1 MNYLKH
7 RFSEAFQR
15 LIPSENKDNRITV
28 GDSVDIGTALNED
41 SPEEIDSDER
51 RMITSILELDHTSSR
66 EIMVP
71 RMDIVALDIDASLA
85 QVADAMWETGHS
97 RIPIFEDSI
106 DNIIGVVHSRDLL
119 NNLKNNNLDTHLA
132 DLVRTPLFIPDAKK
146 LDDLLRDFQENHIQI
161 AIVVDEY
168 GGTSGLVTIED
179 LLEEIVGEIEDE
191 FDVGQPAIEI
201 INEPEAMVDARI
213 PLDDLNEAF
222 YTDFQGD
229 GFAPLGGLLYQQLG
243 KMAVPGDQV
252 HVYGVDI
259 KVITTLGRR
268 IKQVHLTKVSI
279 QN

>member
-1 MNYLKH
+1 MNYWKH
-7 RFSEAFQR
+7 KFSEAFQR
-15 LIPSENKDNRITV
+15 LIPSGNKDNRITI
-28 GDSVDIGTALNED
+28 GNSVDIGTALNED
-41 SPEEIDSDER
+41 STEGIDSDER
-51 RMITSILELDHTSSR
+51 RMITSILELDHTASR

-71 RMDIVALDIDASLA
+71 RMDIVALDIDASLV

-201 INEPEAMVDARI
+201 INESEAMVDARI

-229 GFAPLGGLLYQQLG
+229 GFDTLGGLLYQQLG
-243 KMAVPGDQV
+243 KMAVPGDQIN
-252 HVYGVDI
+252 VYGVDI